1 MRVALLGTR
10 GVPAAYGGFET
21 LAEELGA
28 RLAGRGHD
36 VTVYARRGAVL
47 EERAAWRGM
56 RIVFTPTLRHKYL
69 DTVVHGV
76 TSGLHAATEAYD
88 AVLVCN
94 GANAL
99 ACRLPRL
106 LGSGTRILLNVD
118 GLERNR
124 RKWNRLGK
132 LVYALSER
140 LSCVLPDV
148 VVTDAEEIRRYY
160 RTRYGKESAF
170 VPYGSD
176 LPAPRDLSVLG
187 RLGLEPERYVLYV
200 SRFEPENNPDA
211 VVRAWR
217 SVPGDARLV
226 LVGSAPYAEGFIAR
240 LREEAAGDP
249 RVILP
254 GAIYGEG
261 YRALLANAA
270 AYVHATEVGG
280 THPALVEAMGY
291 GRPVLVHDTPE
302 NREVA
307 GSAALF
313 WDARE
318 PATLARQLSALLP
331 DSPRR
336 EALGAAARRR
346 AAARYRW
353 DDVAAAYEALL
364 GGLGPDG
371 LPSGPMAC

>member
-1 MRVALLGTR
+1 VRVAILGTR

-21 LAEELGA
+21 LAEELSA
-28 RLAGRGHD
+28 RLAARGHD

-47 EERAAWRGM
+47 EEKAAWRGA
-56 RIVFTPTLRHKYL
+56 RVVFTPTLRHKYL

-76 TSGLHAATEAYD
+76 TSGLHAAAEGYD

-106 LGSGTRILLNVD
+106 LGAGTRVLLNVD

-124 RKWNRLGK
+124 RKWNRIGK
-132 LVYALSER
+132 AVYALSER

-160 RTRYGKESAF
+160 LARYGKESAF

-187 RLGLEPERYVLYV
+187 RLGLEPGGYVLYV

-217 SVPGDARLV
+217 SVPGEARLV
-226 LVGSAPYAEGFIAR
+226 LVGSAPYAEGFIAG

-249 RVILP
+249 RVLLP

-307 GSAALF
+307 GDAALF

-318 PATLARQLSALLP
+318 PATLARQLSGLLP
-331 DSPRR
+331 HAAFR
-336 EALGAAARRR
+336 EALGEAARRR
-346 AAARYRW
+346 AAAHYRW

-364 GGLGPDG
+364 GGLPPNG

>member
-56 RIVFTPTLRHKYL
+56 RVVFTPTLRHKYL

-318 PATLARQLSALLP
+318 PATLARQLSALLQI
-331 DSPRR
+331 
-336 EALGAAARRR
+336 GR
-346 AAARYRW
+346 AH
-353 DDVAAAYEALL
+353 V
-364 GGLGPDG
+364 
-371 LPSGPMAC
+371 

>member
-76 TSGLHAATEAYD
+76 TSGLHAAAEGYD

>member
-56 RIVFTPTLRHKYL
+56 RVVFTPTLRHKYL

-331 DSPRR
+331 DAPRR